1 MSDFLYRFRGL
12 LEEYG
17 KPQKDICADL
27 GIRCQKLSNWKTGY
41 SEPNF
46 DDLAMLAEYFD
57 VSTDYLLGITDEGE
71 SLRTSTPAALPLD
84 ETQLLKSYRAL
95 SYAGKARVSAYAD
108 LLREQESGAQPADVK
123 PTGKRKKA

>member
-1 MSDFLYRFRGL
+1 MEFKTILLDLMQEKGINQRQLGKAAEIPPTTISGWLNANRLPDYYALIKLGRF
-12 LEEYG
+12 
-17 KPQKDICADL
+17 
-27 GIRCQKLSNWKTGY
+27 
-41 SEPNF
+41 
-46 DDLAMLAEYFD
+46 FD

-71 SLRTSTPAALPLD
+71 SLRTPTPAALPLD